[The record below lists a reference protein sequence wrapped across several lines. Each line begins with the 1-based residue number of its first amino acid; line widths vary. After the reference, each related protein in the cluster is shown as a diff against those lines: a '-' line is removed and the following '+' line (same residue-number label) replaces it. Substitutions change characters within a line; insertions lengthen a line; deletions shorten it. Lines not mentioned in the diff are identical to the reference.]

1 MKLGHAATAHYMSRG
16 AGVVRPESVL
26 GLGHHLLK
34 ASSKDRESRELLAA
48 TLAMV
53 ADNVT
58 AALACPR
65 NLYSPLVKVR
75 LNII

>member
-16 AGVVRPESVL
+16 AGAVARPESVL
-26 GLGHHLLK
+26 GLGHHMLK
-34 ASSKDRESRELLAA
+34 ASSKDRDSRELLAA

-65 NLYSPLVKVR
+65 NLYSPLVKV
-75 LNII
+75 

>member
-16 AGVVRPESVL
+16 VGVVRPESVL

-34 ASSKDRESRELLAA
+34 ASSKDRDSRELLAA

-65 NLYSPLVKVR
+65 NLYSPLVKV
-75 LNII
+75 